1 MNRLRLLLW
10 ETFHVFFRHY
20 NFPCPLGL
28 RRVGRPDHTS
38 PVLISG
44 NYTLTVYRL
53 LRVLRGFDCWLL
65 VANSRGS
72 NVWCA
77 AGMNEY
83 SEHDV
88 IDAVN
93 VADLASVVTHRRLIA
108 PPYAAPGVDA
118 AAVKAQTG
126 FRIVWGPTHLNDIP
140 RYLTN
145 LQRRTHD
152 MTLVQFGFA
161 DRMEQALSTAT
172 AYCLT
177 IAVGAFFWP
186 RYVFGAMAIVFGVYT
201 FGFASWN
208 YLPRERRYLRTATI
222 ALLTSV
228 PLLAVAA
235 WRDLPVAET
244 AIWETILLAVVLL
257 MAMDGC
263 GSSPLYKSTVA
274 HWLRKGDYH
283 CGFSPIIDP
292 DLCTNC
298 LDCQEVCPMDVF
310 ARRRTG
316 DHRLVVVNPGNCIE
330 CLACMKQCDDLA
342 IFNRTG
348 ESKGDVKSIPDLDHL
363 MTRDWSH
370 LAGEDRW
377 LGMPTTIVNGNQV
390 VVEDPR
396 PATVRPPASAAAG
409 VPREHP

>member
-1 MNRLRLLLW
+1 MNRLRLFLW

-28 RRVGRPDHTS
+28 RRVGNPDDTS

-44 NYTLTVYRL
+44 NYTLTVHRL

-93 VADLASVVTHRRLIA
+93 VAGLSSVVSHRRLIA

-118 AAVKAQTG
+118 AVVRERTG

-140 RYLTN
+140 RYLIN

-186 RYVFGAMAIVFGVYT
+186 RYVFGAMGIVFAVYS
-201 FGFASWN
+201 FGFAIWN
-208 YLPRERRYLRTATI
+208 LLPTERRYRRTVTI
-222 ALLTSV
+222 AVLASI
-228 PLLAVAA
+228 PLFAVAV
-235 WRDLPVAET
+235 WQDLPPGRT
-244 AIWETILLAVVLL
+244 AIWEAIVLVVVLL

-274 HWLRKGDYH
+274 HWLRRGDYR
-283 CGFSPIIDP
+283 CSFSPVIDP
-292 DLCTNC
+292 HLCTNC
-298 LDCQEVCPMDVF
+298 MDCQDVCPMDVF
-310 ARRRTG
+310 ARRRIG
-316 DHRLVVVNPGNCIE
+316 ENRMVVVNPSNCIE
-330 CLACMKQCDDLA
+330 CLACLKQCDDLA

-348 ESKGDVKSIPDLDHL
+348 ESKGDVKSIPQLDVL
-363 MTRDWSH
+363 MSRDWSH
-370 LAGEDRW
+370 LAAEDRW
-377 LGMPTTIVNGNQV
+377 LGRPTTVLNGNQV
-390 VVEDPR
+390 VVE
-396 PATVRPPASAAAG
+396 AQQPASRSSRVSTPTATGEAT
-409 VPREHP
+409 